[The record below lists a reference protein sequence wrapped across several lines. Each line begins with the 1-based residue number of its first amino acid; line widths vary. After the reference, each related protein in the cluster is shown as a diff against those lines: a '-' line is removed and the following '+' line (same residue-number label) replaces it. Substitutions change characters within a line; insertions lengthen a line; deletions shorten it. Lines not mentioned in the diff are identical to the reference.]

1 MKTSIKLVIACAVA
15 VLGAVLISVGV
26 KSGGSLTL
34 RINAEGFNFE
44 ETSINTETYKADVTQ
59 NINEVVL
66 DVAYANIYIRTGETF
81 NISHNI
87 ENVNITQENG
97 ILAIESLPQNNNYF
111 LNLDLTFTEGQPSE
125 MFITIPQNYSIQN
138 FEFLVSS
145 GDIYIENQTTAT
157 LNINNNY
164 GDVTLKNLN
173 ADDVLLDQGS
183 GDLYIE
189 KINSNNITLANNYG
203 DTEFSGINVQTL
215 VCEIKSGNLTVNES
229 EINSVDVISQYG
241 DVTFNN
247 TYTQAEYSLNI
258 AINYGDIYL
267 NNIETQ
273 VSNLANGNGDKQLNI
288 NSGSGDIYLNFIQ

>member
-1 MKTSIKLVIACAVA
+1 MKTSIKLVIACTLV
-15 VLGAVLISVGV
+15 VVGAVLISVGA

-34 RINAEGFNFE
+34 RLNAEGFNFE
-44 ETSINTETYKADVTQ
+44 QTNINTETYKVDVTQ

-66 DVAYANIYIRTGETF
+66 DVAYANIYICTGENF
-81 NISHNI
+81 NVSHNI

-97 ILAIESLPQNNNYF
+97 ILAIESLPQNNNYV
-111 LNLDLTFTEGQPSE
+111 LNLDLTFTEEQPSE
-125 MFITIPQNYSIQN
+125 MFITIPQNYNIQN

-145 GDIYIENQTTAT
+145 GDIYIENQTITT

-173 ADDVLLDQGS
+173 ADDVILDQGS

-189 KINSNNITLANNYG
+189 KIKTSNITIANNYG
-203 DTEFSGINVQTL
+203 DTEISGINAQMLKGEVT
-215 VCEIKSGNLTVNES
+215 SGNFTVNEA
-229 EINSVDVISQYG
+229 EIDSADVISQYG

-247 TYTQAEYSLNI
+247 AYTQAEYSLSI
-258 AINYGDIYL
+258 AINYGDIHL

-273 VSNLANGNGDKQLNI
+273 VSNLANGNGDKQIKI
-288 NSGSGDIYLNFIQ
+288 NAESGDVDLNFIQ